1 MRVKV
6 RTSQQECDRRLEEAS
21 ESESRS
27 DLGESKTFLDKTIMS
42 SYWENDKNA
51 IQNTAIEIS

>member
-6 RTSQQECDRRLEEAS
+6 RTSQKECDRRLEEAS

-27 DLGESKTFLDKTIMS
+27 DLGESKTSLDKTIIS
-42 SYWENDKNA
+42 SYWENDKAA